1 MDAIVMKMSGSDAR
15 QVAVAAEEY
24 GDEVMSAGWNP
35 QLEMAGEFPVAPLN
49 QHINLLAD
57 LAGMD
62 VDTFMKRLYE
72 CQG

>member
-1 MDAIVMKMSGSDAR
+1 MNAIEMNIGGSRIAHE
-15 QVAVAAEEY
+15 ALSCEEY
-24 GDEVMSAGWNP
+24 GEEVMCAGWNP
-35 QLEMAGEFPVAPLN
+35 QLDLAGAGPVTQLN

>member
-1 MDAIVMKMSGSDAR
+1 MDAIVMNMLGNIR
-15 QVAVAAEEY
+15 QETPVAEEY
-24 GDEVMSAGWNP
+24 GEEVLCAGWNP
-35 QLEMAGEFPVAPLN
+35 QLTQLGEFPVAPLN

-62 VDTFMKRLYE
+62 VDAFMKALYE